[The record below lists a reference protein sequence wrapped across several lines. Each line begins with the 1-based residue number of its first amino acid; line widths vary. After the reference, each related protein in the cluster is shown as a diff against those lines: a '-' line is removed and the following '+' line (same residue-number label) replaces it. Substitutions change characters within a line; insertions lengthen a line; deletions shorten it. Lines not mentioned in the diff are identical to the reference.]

1 MSQAA
6 LTLGRSDKAGN
17 PYCRKVSTQKG
28 FAGGASGKEPTCQD
42 GRHNKRPKFDP
53 WVGKSPWRRAWQPT
67 PWKNPMDRGAW
78 WATVHRV
85 TKSWTQL
92 KRLSTHALYTGIRK

>member
-1 MSQAA
+1 MSQMA
-6 LTLGRSDKAGN
+6 LTLRRSDKAGN
-17 PYCRKVSTQKG
+17 AYCRKVSTQEG
-28 FAGGASGKEPTCQD
+28 FAGGASGTEPTCQD
-42 GRHNKRPKFDP
+42 GRHNKRPTFDP

-67 PWKNPMDRGAW
+67 PWENPMDRGAW

-85 TKSWTQL
+85 AKSWTQL